1 MKIPFATKLRSAL
14 AAVLLCGAVVQA
26 HAISIYP
33 TKSEYEPGGVR
44 YYFVVNDFGP
54 VNMKSPCATYSAAN
68 GVCRIFLAA
77 TTRPDYYI
85 PVGVYSTWDVPIR
98 PGSNLLQLQKDLESK
113 GFQIPLRGSVLVTD
127 KTVFP
132 NLCIS
137 FAAAL
142 VATNESVRASLFGP
156 CAPVTAPPLRCE
168 ITGDT
173 TIDHKNLADNVLD
186 GATASTQLYVQC
198 RGPASVT
205 VSTSQTDIYGVR
217 LKDDRSLYSKI
228 TVNAEDA
235 TKGINVPISQGV
247 ATPLTITSTLMSRG
261 NVTPGAFL
269 GSTIVT
275 ISPP

>member
-54 VNMKSPCATYSAAN
+54 VNTRSPCATYSEAN
-68 GVCRIFLAA
+68 DVCRIFLAA
-77 TTRPDYYI
+77 TTIPSYYM

-98 PGSNLLQLQKDLESK
+98 SGSNLGQLQKDLESK

-137 FAAAL
+137 FAAAI
-142 VATNESVRASLFGP
+142 VATNESMRAFLFGP
-156 CAPVTAPPLRCE
+156 CAPVTAPPLQCE

-186 GATASTQLYVQC
+186 GATASTQLYVKC

-205 VSTSQTDIYGVR
+205 VSASRTNTYGVR
-217 LKDDRSLYSKI
+217 LREDNSLYSKI
-228 TVNAEDA
+228 TVNGKDA
-235 TKGINVPISQGV
+235 TTGINVPVNDNVSS
-247 ATPLTITSTLMSRG
+247 PLNITSTLVSRG
-261 NVTPGAFL
+261 TVTPGAFS
-269 GSTIVT
+269 GSTVITV
-275 ISPP
+275 SPP